1 MQGDGDLV
9 LHKRDL
15 QSQYSIVKWTSNSG
29 GQGTPPYRLVMQPD
43 NNLVLYGGGPLWNA
57 QTYNQGAA
65 GAKAKLNDNGNFA
78 VYDGNGVELWS
89 TNTAG
94 SGTKIKLEGSVIM
107 GSLPFVY
114 LWNTAYNGMPTIFSG
129 DDLVLQFVQPQVQP
143 QSHQH
148 LRQ

>member
-15 QSQYSIVKWTSNSG
+15 QSQYSIVKWTSNTR
-29 GQGTPPYRLVMQPD
+29 GQGTPPYRLTMQSD
-43 NNLVLYGGGPLWNA
+43 SNLVLYESQGSSLWD
-57 QTYNQGAA
+57 TSTGGAA

-94 SGTKIKLEGSVIM
+94 SEGE
-107 GSLPFVY
+107 Y
-114 LWNTAYNGMPTIFSG
+114 
-129 DDLVLQFVQPQVQP
+129 
-143 QSHQH
+143 
-148 LRQ
+148 